1 MPTPGAAVVRLLVAT
16 TALSLAALG
25 VAVYAALRPPPAAA
39 ASAPDELAA
48 IRRELAAVRHGLDL
62 TRSQQSAPGPAAE
75 LTDIGRRLARL
86 EANTARPAA
95 PTPAS
100 TSPRATDDPAVMAD
114 GTPRFTAIEAP
125 SRAIEVRQSPGGS
138 LTVENHDPAL
148 TGQLMIVK
156 GRTADGRVEDVAVTI
171 PPPS

>member
-25 VAVYAALRPPPAAA
+25 VAVHAALRPPPPAPATD
-39 ASAPDELAA
+39 PDELAA
-48 IRRELAAVRHGLDL
+48 IRRELAAIRHGLDVA
-62 TRSQQSAPGPAAE
+62 RSQHSAPGPAAE
-75 LTDIGRRLARL
+75 LAELGRRLARL
-86 EANTARPAA
+86 EANTARSA
-95 PTPAS
+95 PAS
-100 TSPRATDDPAVMAD
+100 TSPPQRHDPLVMAD

-156 GRTADGRVEDVAVTI
+156 GRTVDGRVEDVAVTV